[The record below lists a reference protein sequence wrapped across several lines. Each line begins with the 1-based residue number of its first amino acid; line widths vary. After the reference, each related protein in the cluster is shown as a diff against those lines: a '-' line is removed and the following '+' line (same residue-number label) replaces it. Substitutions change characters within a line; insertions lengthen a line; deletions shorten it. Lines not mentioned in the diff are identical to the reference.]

1 MRESVRKSVSSL
13 RAQLRA
19 FVVCMAVCIRC
30 LCGGVRLFVHP
41 FVARA
46 TACVR
51 CVRARA
57 AFVACLAA
65 FVRLFAVAREKDRN

>member
-1 MRESVRKSVSSL
+1 MRKSVCSL

-41 FVARA
+41 FVARTA
-46 TACVR
+46 ACVR
-51 CVRARA
+51 CVRVRA
-57 AFVACLAA
+57 AFVACSAA
-65 FVRLFAVAREKDRN
+65 FVHSFAVAREKDRN